1 VIVNGDSLI
10 RGKLGRIYVIQREE
24 ETVRLLITGIPG
36 AGKTQFGEYL
46 VSAHGFV
53 HRDLEDTIEFADFVD
68 NPLVYLLKLSAE
80 GQKSVIT
87 WGFVPVLRQ
96 IESVR
101 SIRKHGFSIVWFDG
115 DRAAALRAF
124 QRCGTTPEANFYLQM
139 YRIETSKAFELI
151 CPIRIN
157 SFDEHSE
164 FKQPAAIFDEIQRA
178 LAESS
183 VRV

>member
-1 VIVNGDSLI
+1 VAIHSFSGSWVS
-10 RGKLGRIYVIQREE
+10 IYTIQREK
-24 ETVRLLITGIPG
+24 ETVKLLITGIPG

-68 NPLVYLLKLSAE
+68 NPLTYLLRLSAE

-87 WGFVPVLRQ
+87 WGFVPAIRQ
-96 IESVR
+96 IELVR
-101 SIRKHGFSIVWFDG
+101 SIGKHGFGILWFDG

-124 QRCGTTPEANFYLQM
+124 QRRGTTPEANFYLQM
-139 YRIETSKAFELI
+139 YRIETSKTFELI

-157 SFDEHSE
+157 SFNEHGE
-164 FKQPAAIFDEIQRA
+164 FKQRSAIFDEIQRA
-178 LAESS
+178 FAESS